1 MATRNDHIR
10 RQRSS
15 GTLQG
20 SGTAIA
26 GANKATW
33 SSQEAAPPPHSTFGL
48 HMSAMCTHKCASIK
62 SSSVDRMNVDFL
74 LWKKCGYLMTG
85 VLILYPA
92 LRRVERGSFFRNFE
106 TVCCSLRYCGRS
118 CQRSPECCWHTPRK
132 APPLTSTLWYN
143 FPSTSLVVMTYSSCL
158 YSGLRIRC
166 ACP

>member
-48 HMSAMCTHKCASIK
+48 HMSAMCTYKCASIK

-92 LRRVERGSFFRNFE
+92 LRRVERGFFSE
-106 TVCCSLRYCGRS
+106 TLKQCVAHYGIADVPARGVLNVVGTLQEKLLHSHLPSGTISRQRRSLS
-118 CQRSPECCWHTPRK
+118 
-132 APPLTSTLWYN
+132 
-143 FPSTSLVVMTYSSCL
+143 
-158 YSGLRIRC
+158 
-166 ACP
+166 